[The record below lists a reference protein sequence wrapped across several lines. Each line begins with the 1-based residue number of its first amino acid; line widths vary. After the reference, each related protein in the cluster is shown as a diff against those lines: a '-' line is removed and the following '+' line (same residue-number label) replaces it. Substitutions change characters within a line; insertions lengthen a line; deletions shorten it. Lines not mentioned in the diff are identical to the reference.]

1 MQTEVVELFSL
12 WGENRYITVLFDSD
26 FNTESY
32 KNFISYQKLKEEIK
46 EIENRLYIALEQYFF
61 TKHNYSWSKEIF
73 NHINDYIQLKYI
85 ELVPDLKDT
94 HHEIRFYFQEN
105 FIYNYYIMLQMVDG
119 DVVTV
124 KRDCF
129 KHLRGE
135 KE

>member
-85 ELVPDLKDT
+85 ELVPDPKDT
-94 HHEIRFYFQEN
+94 HHEVRFYFQEN

-129 KHLRGE
+129 KNLRGE

>member
-1 MQTEVVELFSL
+1 MQSEVVELFSL

-119 DVVTV
+119 DVITV

>member
-1 MQTEVVELFSL
+1 MQSEVVELFSL

-26 FNTESY
+26 FDTDSY

-46 EIENRLYIALEQYFF
+46 GIENRLYIALEQYFF

-85 ELVPDLKDT
+85 ELVPDPKDI

-119 DVVTV
+119 DVITV

-129 KHLRGE
+129 NHLRGE

>member
-26 FNTESY
+26 FNTEFY

-85 ELVPDLKDT
+85 ELVPDPKDI

-119 DVVTV
+119 DVITV

>member
-73 NHINDYIQLKYI
+73 KHINDYIQLKYI
-85 ELVPDLKDT
+85 ELVPDLKDI

-119 DVVTV
+119 NVITV

-129 KHLRGE
+129 NHLRGE

>member
-1 MQTEVVELFSL
+1 MQSEVVELFSL

-46 EIENRLYIALEQYFF
+46 GIENRLYIALEQYFF

-85 ELVPDLKDT
+85 ELVPDPKDT
-94 HHEIRFYFQEN
+94 YHEIRFYFQEN

-119 DVVTV
+119 DVITV

-129 KHLRGE
+129 NHLRGE

>member
-119 DVVTV
+119 DVITV